1 MGIKRNKLIIIL
13 GPTASG
19 KTDLSIKM
27 AKKFGGE
34 IVSADSRQI
43 YKKMDIGT
51 SKIKK
56 EEMKDIPH
64 YLLNIIEPDKKFSA
78 ADYQKKAIKR
88 IKEIQKKAKVP
99 FLVGGSPFYIF
110 SVVEGWI
117 FPKIK
122 KDPEIRKRLEKR
134 SKEELYQML
143 GEIDRQRAENIDK
156 NNKRRLIRAL
166 EIAEQLGKVPKLKKK
181 PQFNSLLIGLKISKK
196 ELRKRIEKRI
206 EKMFKEGLE
215 KEVRKLIKK
224 NIEVKTIGYQEFIPY
239 FKGKITKEELKE
251 KIAINT
257 FQFAKR
263 QMTWFKRYKNINWI
277 ENRREAE
284 NFIKE
289 FLNKKESSLR

>member
-27 AKKFGGE
+27 AEEFKGE

-43 YKKMDIGT
+43 YKRMDIGT

-56 EEMKDIPH
+56 EEMEGIPH
-64 YLLNIIEPDKKFSA
+64 YLLSIIEPDKKFSA
-78 ADYQKKAIKR
+78 ADYQKKAVKK
-88 IKEIQKKAKVP
+88 IKEIQRKGKVP

-122 KDPEIRKRLEKR
+122 KDPRIRRRLEKR

-143 GEIDRQRAENIDK
+143 WEIDRKRAENIDK
-156 NNKRRLIRAL
+156 NNKRRLVRAL
-166 EIAEQLGKVPKLKKK
+166 EIAKQLGEVPKLEKK
-181 PQFNSLLIGLKISKK
+181 PQFNPLLIGLKISKK

-224 NIEVKTIGYQEFIPY
+224 NIEIKSIGYQEFIPY

-251 KIAINT
+251 KIAVNT

-277 ENRREAE
+277 ENHQEAE
-284 NFIKE
+284 NLIKE
-289 FLNKKESSLR
+289 FLNKKESS